1 MNKGI
6 WITDHKTA
14 DYILYV
20 GSTEVA
26 RIKKQDIVRMENG
39 ELYLG
44 CSTLVE
50 LKAQLAEAASK

>member
-6 WITDHKTA
+6 WITDRKTA

-26 RIKKQDIVRMENG
+26 RIKKQDIARMENG
-39 ELYLG
+39 ESYLG
-44 CSTLVE
+44 CSTLAE
-50 LKAQLAEAASK
+50 LKAQLAEVASK